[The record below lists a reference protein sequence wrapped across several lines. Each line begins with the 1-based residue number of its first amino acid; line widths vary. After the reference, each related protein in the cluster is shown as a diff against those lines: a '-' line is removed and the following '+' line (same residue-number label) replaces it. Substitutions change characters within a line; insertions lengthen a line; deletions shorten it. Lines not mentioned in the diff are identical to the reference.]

1 MSVTFAVDPVTRA
14 QQSRFAR
21 ISPGASIQKL
31 IDIEVEACGTNIL
44 DKSNLLGPDAV
55 TGIPI
60 MNGFMRAVHAAYSEH
75 FPLILSPD
83 DVWLTIAQGFA
94 AHVNAYAGLL
104 RHKFVRH
111 EGQEV
116 ISVRRDVFI
125 KGNPDNDWP
134 GVFDE
139 FSTKIGQHIGED
151 KRDLLVSRFSLTGPV
166 EKAVSEVVLMDAMKA
181 YFDYRVYTMCG
192 IPEVTLL
199 GTLDDWQSIRER
211 TRSLAEFD
219 CTEWTDQLGKAID
232 HFTSA
237 FAGNADPEFWG
248 DFYKQSG
255 GSGGPFISGK
265 INVFFPYLKNH
276 RSGVF
281 DLPNQAIY
289 ERHSYAAPADFP
301 MGLSKAPFLWVYHEK
316 EFPMEF
322 LGGFIG
328 AAQDPA
334 TLEVRP
340 ALGWGVTDRI
350 DPNRRS
356 KTEDMSYS

>member
-1 MSVTFAVDPVTRA
+1 MSVSFAVDPVSRA
-14 QQSRFAR
+14 QQTKFAR
-21 ISPGASIQKL
+21 ISPVASIQKL
-31 IDIEVEACGTNIL
+31 IDIEVEACGTNTL
-44 DKSNLLGPDAV
+44 DKNNLLGPDAV

-75 FPLILSPD
+75 FPLVLSPD

-94 AHVNAYAGLL
+94 AHVNAHAAEL
-104 RHKFVRH
+104 RHRFVQH

-116 ISVRRDVFI
+116 IKVRRDMFI
-125 KGNPDNDWP
+125 KGRPDNDWP

-139 FSTKIGQHIGED
+139 FSTKIGKHIGVAN
-151 KRDLLVSRFSLTGPV
+151 RDLLVSRFSLTGPV

-181 YFDYRVYTMCG
+181 YFEYRVYTLCG

-199 GTLDDWQSIRER
+199 GTLDDWQSIQER
-211 TRSLAEFD
+211 VRSLSQFNCAD
-219 CTEWTDQLGKAID
+219 WTTKLGAALA

-237 FAGNADPEFWG
+237 FAGNADPKFWG
-248 DFYKQSG
+248 NFYKQTG
-255 GSGGPFISGK
+255 GSGGPSISGH
-265 INVFFPYLKNH
+265 INVFFPYLKNYQT
-276 RSGVF
+276 GEF
-281 DLPNQAIY
+281 DAPNEAIY
-289 ERHSYAAPADFP
+289 QQYSHCAPADFP
-301 MGLSKAPFLWVYHEK
+301 VGLSKVPFLWIYYEE

-340 ALGWGVTDRI
+340 ALGWGVTDHI
-350 DPNRRS
+350 DPNRRP
-356 KTEDMSYS
+356 KTKDMSYS